1 MNNMLK
7 VLLEKKE
14 IMQEHV
20 GNVNR
25 EMETLRKNKKIARN
39 YKTKQHIINRNKE
52 YFDGFFSKLDS

>member
-1 MNNMLK
+1 MNNTLK

-25 EMETLRKNKKIARN
+25 EMETLRKNKKLLGI
-39 YKTKQHIINRNKE
+39 TKQNNTK
-52 YFDGFFSKLDS
+52 